1 MAQSSHRWTEE
12 IQGREEQ
19 RHLKREALL
28 QTAARIFNQVGFHQ
42 TTLDDLAKALNVTK
56 PTLYYYIKNKDDI
69 LFECQ
74 RLALERLQGIL
85 GLTQGKGTNGLEK
98 LRFFFFQYAE
108 SITEDF
114 GICLILSGDQPLI
127 KENRLKLSTHRKEIN
142 QAVCQLI
149 EEGIA
154 DGSIAPCDPRMTT
167 FALFGAFNWI
177 AHWYHEEGELSPH
190 QITEQFLSVFQNGL
204 IPRHPC

>member
-1 MAQSSHRWTEE
+1 MAQSSHRWTED

-56 PTLYYYIKNKDDI
+56 PTLYYYVKNKDDI

-85 GLTQGKGTNGLEK
+85 ELTQGGFANMHEACHNLVGTP
-98 LRFFFFQYAE
+98 LRSDRYRA
-108 SITEDF
+108 F
-114 GICLILSGDQPLI
+114 GD
-127 KENRLKLSTHRKEIN
+127 
-142 QAVCQLI
+142 
-149 EEGIA
+149 
-154 DGSIAPCDPRMTT
+154 
-167 FALFGAFNWI
+167 
-177 AHWYHEEGELSPH
+177 
-190 QITEQFLSVFQNGL
+190 VF
-204 IPRHPC
+204 